1 MKKGLKGFLVSLV
14 LILCV
19 CFLGACSLQGKSA
32 YDIAVDNGFQGS
44 ETEWLESLKGQDGK
58 DGQDGGKSAYE
69 IAVDN
74 GFVGTEQEWLES
86 LKGQNGTDGKDG
98 QDGAQGAPGLSGDL
112 SASELFNL
120 AVEFGLYENNAAGYQ
135 KFLEDYFLD
144 TADTTIERVANKC
157 LNQVISIYCQGEDGL
172 YTGSGVF
179 YEINRDDNYAYVI
192 TNYHV
197 VVLEKTT
204 GSGAI
209 FAPSQVEYVISDQ
222 ICCYIYGNETLSGSN
237 GNYDYGDGVFL
248 AEYVGGSAEYDIA
261 VLKIS
266 GENFD
271 KIKNSSIQE
280 VSFANSDDLQ
290 AGSTAVAIGNPMGQG
305 ISVTNGVVSKV
316 SEKISVEIAGE
327 YRTLTC
333 LRMDTSINGGN
344 SGGGVFNLNGEL
356 IGIANAKYSAS
367 AYENVSNAILSNNV
381 KAVSENIIYYYE
393 LGGSSESVGVH
404 KFLLGFSYTSC
415 DNMNTYDEVTGTN
428 TLSSKILVV
437 SVNAGSKAETMG
449 LLVNDKVIG
458 VVITRNQASQ
468 TIYFENYNELAN
480 VLLTLYEGDS
490 ISLVV
495 ERENESGQ
503 TTNMTLDSYT
513 ITADDFTISKDN
525 ALTSSTTTPETEE
538 GQ

>member
-44 ETEWLESLKGQDGK
+44 ETEWLESLKGENGEDGK

-86 LKGQNGTDGKDG
+86 LKGE
-98 QDGAQGAPGLSGDL
+98 DGAQGAPGLNGDL
-112 SASELFNL
+112 TASELFNL
-120 AVEFGLYENNAAGYQ
+120 AVEFGLYENNSTGYQ
-135 KFLEDYFLD
+135 KFLEDYFLN
-144 TADTTIERVANKC
+144 TADTTIQRVANKC
-157 LNQVISIYCQGEDGL
+157 LNQVISIYCPGEEGL
-172 YTGSGVF
+172 FTGAGVF
-179 YEINRDDNYAYVI
+179 YEINKDENYAYVI

-197 VVLEKTT
+197 VALEKAIS
-204 GSGAI
+204 SGTI
-209 FAPSQVEYVISDQ
+209 FSPSQVEYEISSQ
-222 ICCYIYGNETLSGSN
+222 IYCYIYGNETLSGSN
-237 GNYDYGDGVFL
+237 GNYDYGDGVFM
-248 AEYVGGSAEYDIA
+248 AEYVGGSAEYDLA

-280 VSFANSDDLQ
+280 ITFADSDELQ
-290 AGSTAVAIGNPMGQG
+290 AGSTAIAIGNPMGQG

-316 SEKISVEIAGE
+316 SEKVSVEVAGE
-327 YRTLTC
+327 DRILNC

-381 KAVSENIIYYYE
+381 KVVCENIIYYYE
-393 LGGSSESVGVH
+393 IGGSSESVGVH
-404 KFLLGFSYTSC
+404 KILLGFTYTSSE
-415 DNMNTYDEVTGTN
+415 NMNTYDEVTGIN
-428 TLSSKILVV
+428 TLSSKALVV
-437 SVNAGSKAETMG
+437 SVNTGSKAESMG
-449 LLVNDKVIG
+449 LLSNDKIVG

-468 TIYFENYNELAN
+468 TIYFETYNELPN
-480 VLLTLYEGDS
+480 ILLSLREGDS

-495 ERENESGQ
+495 EREDGNGQ
-503 TTNMTLDSYT
+503 TSTLTLTSLT
-513 ITADDFTISKDN
+513 ITSDDFTISKDN
-525 ALTSSTTTPETEE
+525 ALTSSISTPETEA
-538 GQ
+538 GQE